1 MSRNKRSTGGVFTSG
16 SQDMP
21 NKDQPPPDKS
31 ERERRKD
38 LTDEQIRDLE
48 LAGGVEGG
56 MKAGSAGGPGEKDA
70 NCASPD
76 DHRDDGANDN
86 G

>member
-1 MSRNKRSTGGVFTSG
+1 
-16 SQDMP
+16 MP
-21 NKDQPPPDKS
+21 SKDQPPPDKS

-38 LTDEQIRDLE
+38 LTDEQIRELE

-70 NCASPD
+70 QRASSSHD
-76 DHRDDGANDN
+76 QDERATDN

>member
-1 MSRNKRSTGGVFTSG
+1 
-16 SQDMP
+16 MP

-38 LTDEQIRDLE
+38 LTDEQIRELE

-70 NCASPD
+70 DRASSDPE
-76 DHRDDGANDN
+76 DHEGANDN